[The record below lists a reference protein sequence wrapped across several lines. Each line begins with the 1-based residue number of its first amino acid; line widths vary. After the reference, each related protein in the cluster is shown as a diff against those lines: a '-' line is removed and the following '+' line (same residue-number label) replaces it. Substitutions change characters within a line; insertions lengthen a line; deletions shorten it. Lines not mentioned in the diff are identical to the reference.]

1 VGPGKRRAP
10 LRASGLHSGPIAPA
24 VALLAG
30 EGAKSGWSSRATVL
44 RPGRKV
50 PTVTG
55 TGHHHRDRRPGGHQH
70 PGRGSHR
77 PGRGRRPAGA
87 AGRVNVRDDIRV
99 DRDFIAS
106 VRDLGVLVP
115 IVAVRTAEG
124 GIRGRFGHRRTRAAV
139 VAGLTSVPVV
149 VVADEATTT
158 AGQVE
163 RLVTQWAEN
172 EHRTG
177 LTLTEQVGVVGQL
190 SAFGVSA
197 AQIAKRTRL
206 TRPGWTPR

>member
-1 VGPGKRRAP
+1 
-10 LRASGLHSGPIAPA
+10 
-24 VALLAG
+24 
-30 EGAKSGWSSRATVL
+30 
-44 RPGRKV
+44 
-50 PTVTG
+50 
-55 TGHHHRDRRPGGHQH
+55 
-70 PGRGSHR
+70 
-77 PGRGRRPAGA
+77 
-87 AGRVNVRDDIRV
+87 
-99 DRDFIAS
+99 
-106 VRDLGVLVP
+106 
-115 IVAVRTAEG
+115 
-124 GIRGRFGHRRTRAAV
+124 